1 MNISYDNENKKIII
15 KDIKNFNVGKTLE
28 CGQAFNFEKLDENYY
43 KLTAFKRVLFV
54 KQYEYKDEYKYENK
68 VEMYPTT
75 EEDFN
80 NVWVE
85 YFDLKTDYDEIYNKF
100 IKDEVLKPLVEYG
113 EGIRILKQEKW
124 ECLIS
129 FIISQNNRIPQIKK
143 CINYF
148 AENYGDKI
156 ENGYAFPTPEQLASK
171 SIEELKESKVGFR
184 AKYINDCTMKV
195 VNKELMIEEIANLP
209 REEVAKELLKIKGVG
224 IKVANCVLL
233 FAYAKADA
241 FPVDVWIKRAME
253 VLYFNGEEQ
262 KLEDIQTFAEEKFGE
277 YSGIVQQYIFYY
289 ARENELG
296 KK

>member
-1 MNISYDNENKKIII
+1 MDIKYEKENKKIII
-15 KDIKNFNVGKTLE
+15 KNINNFNVGKTLE
-28 CGQAFNFEKLDENYY
+28 CGQAFNFDKLDENYY
-43 KLTAFKRVLFV
+43 RLTAFRKVLFL
-54 KQYEYKDEYKYENK
+54 KQDGKK
-68 VEMYPTT
+68 VEMFPTT

-80 NVWVE
+80 NIWVD
-85 YFDLKTDYDEIYNKF
+85 YFDLKTDYDFIYNKF
-100 IKDEVLKPLVEYG
+100 IQDDVLKPLVEYG

-156 ENGYAFPTPEQLASK
+156 ENGYAFPTPEQLADK
-171 SIEELKESKVGFR
+171 TIEELQESKVGFR
-184 AKYINDCTMKV
+184 AKYIDDCTKKV
-195 VNKELMIEEIANLP
+195 VNKELLLEEIQHLP

-224 IKVANCVLL
+224 VKVANCVLL

-253 VLYFNGEEQ
+253 ALYFNNEEQ
-262 KLEDIQTFAEEKFGE
+262 KLENIQSFAEEKFGE
-277 YSGIVQQYIFYY
+277 YSGIVQQYLFYY

-296 KK
+296 K

>member
-1 MNISYDNENKKIII
+1 MKIQFNKENNKIII
-15 KDIKNFNVGKTLE
+15 ENVTNFNVGKTLE
-28 CGQAFNFEKLDENYY
+28 CGQAFNFEKIEDDFY

-54 KQYEYKDEYKYENK
+54 KQNNK
-68 VEMYPTT
+68 TVEMFPTT

-80 NVWVE
+80 NIWVE
-85 YFDLKTDYDEIYNKF
+85 YFDLNTDYDAIYNKF
-100 IKDEVLKPLVEYG
+100 INDDVLKPLVEYG

-156 ENGYAFPTPEQLASK
+156 ENGYAFPTPEQLATK
-171 SIEELKESKVGFR
+171 TIEELQESKVGFR
-184 AKYINDCTMKV
+184 AKYINDCTKKV
-195 VNKELMIEEIANLP
+195 ANKEILLEEIASLP
-209 REEVAKELLKIKGVG
+209 REEVAKELLKINGVG
-224 IKVANCVLL
+224 VKVANCVLL
-233 FAYAKADA
+233 FAYAKAEA

-253 VLYFNGEEQ
+253 VLYFEGEDQ
-262 KLEDIQTFAEEKFGE
+262 KLEDIQSFAEGKFGK

>member
-1 MNISYDNENKKIII
+1 MNIKFEEENKKIII
-15 KDIKNFNVGKTLE
+15 KNISNFNVGKTLE

-43 KLTAFKRVLFV
+43 KLTAFRKVLFL
-54 KQYEYKDEYKYENK
+54 KQQGKD
-68 VEMYPTT
+68 VEMFPTT

-80 NVWVE
+80 NIWVD
-85 YFDLKTDYDEIYNKF
+85 YFDLNTNYDAIYDKF
-100 IKDEVLKPLVEYG
+100 IQDEVLKPLVEYG

-124 ECLIS
+124 ECLVS

-156 ENGYAFPTPEQLASK
+156 ENGYAFHNPEQIDVK
-171 SIEELKESKVGFR
+171 TVEELQESKVGFR
-184 AKYINDCTMKV
+184 AKYINDCTTKV
-195 VNKELMIEEIANLP
+195 VNKELMLEEIESLT
-209 REEVAKELLKIKGVG
+209 REEVSRELLKIKGVG
-224 IKVANCVLL
+224 VKVANCVLL

-253 VLYFNGEEQ
+253 VLYFNNEEQ
-262 KLEDIQTFAEEKFGE
+262 KLEDIQNFAEEKFGE

>member
-1 MNISYDNENKKIII
+1 MKIEWDNKNNKIII

-28 CGQAFNFEKLDENYY
+28 CGQAFNFEKLEEDYY
-43 KLTAFKRVLFV
+43 KLTAFKRVLFLR
-54 KQYEYKDEYKYENK
+54 QDKDK
-68 VEMYPTT
+68 VEMFPTT

-80 NVWVE
+80 NIWLE
-85 YFDLKTDYDEIYNKF
+85 YFDLNTDYDAIYNKF
-100 IKDEVLKPLVEYG
+100 IKDDVLKPLVEYG

-148 AENYGDKI
+148 AENYGDQI
-156 ENGYAFPTPEQLASK
+156 ENGYAFPTPEQLATK
-171 SIEELKESKVGFR
+171 SIEQLQESKVGFR
-184 AKYINDCTMKV
+184 AKYINDCTLKV
-195 VNKELMIEEIANLP
+195 VNKELLLEEIGSLP
-209 REEVAKELLKIKGVG
+209 REDVAKELLKIKGVG
-224 IKVANCVLL
+224 VKVANCVLL

-253 VLYFNGEEQ
+253 VLYFDGKEQ
-262 KLEDIQTFAEEKFGE
+262 KLEDIQNFAEEKFGE